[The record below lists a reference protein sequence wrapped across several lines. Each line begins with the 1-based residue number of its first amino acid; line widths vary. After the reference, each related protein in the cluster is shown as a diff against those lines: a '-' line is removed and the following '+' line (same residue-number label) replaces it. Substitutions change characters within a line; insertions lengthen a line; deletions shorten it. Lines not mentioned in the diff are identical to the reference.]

1 MEIFT
6 FIFFIYFI
14 YSLSFL
20 QGGNFINIFILNTRI
35 IDSRN
40 YLLVILLIYIILI
53 RFISRRFLIKFNMSY
68 TQILIIITIILIL
81 FFLSSSL
88 LKFYIFFEFSILPI
102 FIIIIGWG
110 YQTERVRARLALIF
124 YTVLASIPFIIYIL
138 FSNKL
143 KKIFFF
149 YQLMFKLYP
158 NRVNYIILLRVTIA
172 FLIKLPIFLGH
183 LWLPKAHVEAPVI
196 GSIILAAILLKLG
209 GYGLIRVRP
218 ILSFNL
224 NLNFIISIALTG
236 SALIGLICLNQLDI
250 KVIIAYSSVAHIGL
264 VIIRLLYMTSI
275 RIRGGIALIVSHGL
289 RSSVIFF
296 GGNVLYSR
304 RFSRRILIRK
314 GILSCLPLISF
325 FWVLRIIIRIAAP
338 PIVNLIREILCIMRI
353 LRISSINILWLI
365 LSIFFAGCY
374 SIVLYSRTQ
383 QSKFF
388 SNQLWIINS
397 SLGENLIFFRHLIY
411 GVLLILTLNIFCL

>member
-20 QGGNFINIFILNTRI
+20 QIGNFINIFILNIRI

-40 YLLVILLIYIILI
+40 YLLLILLIYIILI

-149 YQLMFKLYP
+149 YQLILKLYP
-158 NRVNYIILLRVTIA
+158 NRVNYIILLRVTMA

-183 LWLPKAHVEAPVI
+183 L
-196 GSIILAAILLKLG
+196 
-209 GYGLIRVRP
+209 
-218 ILSFNL
+218 
-224 NLNFIISIALTG
+224 
-236 SALIGLICLNQLDI
+236 
-250 KVIIAYSSVAHIGL
+250 
-264 VIIRLLYMTSI
+264 
-275 RIRGGIALIVSHGL
+275 
-289 RSSVIFF
+289 
-296 GGNVLYSR
+296 
-304 RFSRRILIRK
+304 
-314 GILSCLPLISF
+314 
-325 FWVLRIIIRIAAP
+325 
-338 PIVNLIREILCIMRI
+338 
-353 LRISSINILWLI
+353 
-365 LSIFFAGCY
+365 
-374 SIVLYSRTQ
+374 
-383 QSKFF
+383 
-388 SNQLWIINS
+388 
-397 SLGENLIFFRHLIY
+397 
-411 GVLLILTLNIFCL
+411 